1 LNRKDLQQ
9 LSTERLED
17 ARALL
22 AASRWSAAYYLA
34 GYSVECALK
43 ACILARIERTGV
55 IFQDKKFAEKCWT
68 HDLEEL
74 VKHSGLSVKRD
85 KATGTNANLERNWS
99 LVKDWD
105 ETSRYRLSTEELADK
120 LFNAIDDKTDGV
132 LPWIR
137 NLW

>member
-1 LNRKDLQQ
+1 MQQ

-22 AASRWSAAYYLA
+22 AVSRWSAAYYLA

-43 ACILARIERTGV
+43 ACILERIERTGI
-55 IFQDKKFAEKCWT
+55 IFQDRKFAAKCWT

-74 VKHSGLSVKRD
+74 VEHAGLSVERD
-85 KATGTNANLERNWS
+85 KAAGTNANLQRNWA
-99 LVKDWD
+99 LVKDWK
-105 ETSRYRLSTEELADK
+105 ETRRYRLSTKESAEE

-137 NLW
+137 NFW